1 MKYYYDLHIHTALS
15 PCGQTCM
22 KPNEILKVADIN
34 KLDFIAICDHNS
46 VNQLESFNKIRN
58 NYNVVVVPGV
68 EVTVNEGYHV
78 VCLFPNFD
86 KALEFGNIL
95 NANLNPIFHDLSK
108 LGEQI
113 LYDEFD
119 QIRGTKTDVSL
130 QQNTKITIPML
141 RKFAD
146 EFGAIMFLAHIERY
160 DEFIYEKVETVY
172 KNMFD
177 AIEINARSDYENII
191 KEHPNLKKY
200 LIIRD
205 SDAHSLEIINQQKFT
220 LELENRSIESLF
232 KLLLNK

>member
-1 MKYYYDLHIHTALS
+1 MKFYYDLHVHTALS
-15 PCGQTCM
+15 PCGQSCM

-34 KLDFIAICDHNS
+34 GLDFIAICDHNS
-46 VNQLESFNKIRN
+46 VNQLESFKKIKDK
-58 NYNVVVVPGV
+58 YKVIVVPGI

-86 KALEFGNIL
+86 KAMEFGNIM
-95 NANLNPIFHDLSK
+95 NANLNPVFHDLSK

-119 QIRGTKTDVSL
+119 QIKGTKVDVSL
-130 QQNTKITIPML
+130 QQNTKITIPIL
-141 RKFAD
+141 RQFAD

-177 AIEINARSDYENII
+177 MIEINARSDCKNILN
-191 KEHPNLKKY
+191 EHPNLNKY
-200 LIIRD
+200 LLVRD
-205 SDAHSLEIINQQKFT
+205 SDAHSLEIINQQKFSLD
-220 LELENRSIESLF
+220 LEERTIESLF
-232 KLLLNK
+232 KGILNK